1 MTRLR
6 RICIVTGSRAEY
18 GVLQPLIRAIA
29 DDPELTLQLIAT
41 GSHLVPEFGLTY
53 RSIEA
58 DGFSID
64 RKIEMQLSSDTAL
77 GMAKSVG
84 LGVLGFADALDALA
98 PDAVVIMGDRFEMLA
113 VAQAAFLTGI
123 AIAHI
128 SGGEVTEGA
137 IDDSIRHAISKLAR
151 YHFVAAEP
159 YRHRVIQLGEQPS
172 SVFNVGDPA
181 LDNIALLPLLDRDA
195 LCRATGL
202 DPRRPYLLVTYHPVT
217 LGNDDP
223 VQGMEALIA
232 ALDGRADHGVLITMP
247 NADAGG
253 RRLAAM
259 VAGFAARH
267 PDRVV
272 AATSLGQLTYL
283 SAMKHCAAVVG
294 NSSSGIIEAPALRR
308 PTVNIGPRQDGR
320 LKADSI
326 IDCAADAAAIA
337 KALQVA
343 TSPEF
348 QAALAGVHSLYG
360 ACNASAQIHGLLK
373 RLDLTRNRVKRFHD
387 VAF

>member
-1 MTRLR
+1 M
-6 RICIVTGSRAEY
+6 
-18 GVLQPLIRAIA
+18 
-29 DDPELTLQLIAT
+29 
-41 GSHLVPEFGLTY
+41 
-53 RSIEA
+53 
-58 DGFSID
+58 
-64 RKIEMQLSSDTAL
+64 
-77 GMAKSVG
+77 
-84 LGVLGFADALDALA
+84 
-98 PDAVVIMGDRFEMLA
+98 
-113 VAQAAFLTGI
+113 
-123 AIAHI
+123 
-128 SGGEVTEGA
+128 TEGA

-343 TSPEF
+343 TSRSSRLHWPASTHSTEPAMRRRNPWSP
-348 QAALAGVHSLYG
+348 QAAGPDPQSRQAVPRCRLLTHRCLAASLSFTSPISRWIPG
-360 ACNASAQIHGLLK
+360 SQASCLDSGRCPRPLTLPLALQILSGDH
-373 RLDLTRNRVKRFHD
+373 R
-387 VAF
+387 